1 MLPMLPMLP
10 FFFSNQ
16 LVYNGFGGVDMA
28 RERKFSTDEL
38 FQATKLLLLKQGY
51 EGFTFSL
58 LADYLHVSRG
68 AIYKYYENKE
78 ELISEFM
85 LYEMNHFLEDI
96 KGIEQIDSFQDQ
108 LDFLIRIMFKNEKI
122 QPLIEMGKEI
132 PINTNQK
139 ARENKVKLDLL
150 HLHMYHFLQ
159 EFVYKGKDEKILK
172 ASIPDTLILGYIFQ
186 SVSIPNHFDIPHQEW
201 VDSIKEMIC
210 HGILK
215 R

>member
-1 MLPMLPMLP
+1 
-10 FFFSNQ
+10 
-16 LVYNGFGGVDMA
+16 MA

-38 FQATKLLLLKQGY
+38 FQATKLLLLKHGY

-85 LYEMNHFLEDI
+85 LYEMNEFLLDI
-96 KGIEQIDSFQDQ
+96 KGIEQIDGFQDQ

-122 QPLIEMGKEI
+122 QQLIEMGKEI
-132 PINTNQK
+132 PKSTNEK
-139 ARENKVKLDLL
+139 ARVNKEKLDML
-150 HLHMYHFLQ
+150 HLQMYHNLQ
-159 EFVYKGKDEKILK
+159 GFVLKGKEEKKLN
-172 ASIPDTLILGYIFQ
+172 ASIPDGLILGYIFQ
-186 SVSIPNHFDIPHQEW
+186 SVAIPNHFDIPQTEW

>member
-1 MLPMLPMLP
+1 
-10 FFFSNQ
+10 
-16 LVYNGFGGVDMA
+16 MA

-38 FQATKLLLLKQGY
+38 FQATKLLLLKHGY

-85 LYEMNHFLEDI
+85 LYEMNHFLDDI
-96 KGIEQIDSFQDQ
+96 KEIERIYDFQDQ
-108 LDFLIRIMFKNEKI
+108 LDFLIRIMFKNDKI

-139 ARENKVKLDLL
+139 ARINKEKLEML
-150 HLHMYHFLQ
+150 HLQMYHNLQ
-159 EFVYKGKDEKILK
+159 GFVCKGKEEKKLN
-172 ASIPDTLILGYIFQ
+172 ASIPDALILGYIFQ
-186 SVSIPNHFDIPHQEW
+186 SVSIPNHFGIPHKEW
-201 VDSIKEMIC
+201 VDSIKEMLS
-210 HGILK
+210 HGILTK
-215 R
+215 

>member
-1 MLPMLPMLP
+1 MLS

-16 LVYNGFGGVDMA
+16 LVYNGFGGEVVA

-38 FQATKLLLLKQGY
+38 FQATKLLLLKHGY

-85 LYEMNHFLEDI
+85 LYEMEQFLHEI
-96 KGIEQIDSFQDQ
+96 KGIEQIDDFQDQ

-122 QPLIEMGKEI
+122 QQLIEMGKEI
-132 PINTNQK
+132 PKCTNQN
-139 ARENKVKLDLL
+139 ARVNKEKLEML
-150 HLHMYHFLQ
+150 HLQMYQNLQ
-159 EFVYKGKDEKILK
+159 GFIGKGKEEKKLNS
-172 ASIPDTLILGYIFQ
+172 SIPDALILGYIFQ
-186 SVSIPNHFDIPHQEW
+186 SVAIPNHFDIPHTEW

-210 HGILK
+210 HGILENK
-215 R
+215 